1 MTQKINR
8 YNHQMHE
15 QVLNQRM
22 RQIFERTTLEYL
34 TSPQRTETKALL
46 REFADS
52 LSRWSDVTVLS
63 ASAVSVTQLAVP
75 FLRALASEALS
86 QDRSTVSCLRLL
98 GKWLAT
104 WGRPELAVA
113 KSPDAQVT
121 LVQALQAFAILNV
134 GHDDNEV
141 ADHASTFGR
150 LVAHMLLEAE
160 RWLAN
165 PNANSAPLSS
175 CLLALKELAE
185 HHQDQRI
192 MELAWATANM
202 LDRLADQTL
211 RVTDEFLDVVQRVL
225 KLLVLAHVFQ
235 AWNRNDEAEYARTLE
250 DADILASGGELKSLL

>member
-75 FLRALASEALS
+75 FLRALASEALF